1 MAEESRTV
9 SFKLTP
15 HYRAEL
21 VLIAKT
27 KRSNLSDVVREII
40 IDHLEGGP
48 NQELADSIAELR
60 LELGLLRGELKR
72 RDSLDALRE
81 DLWGVLGT
89 ILLNVG
95 DWDEDQVRKV
105 IESHRKGGKKT

>member
-1 MAEESRTV
+1 MAEESKTV

-15 HYRAEL
+15 LYRTQLEQT
-21 VLIAKT
+21 AKS
-27 KRSNLSDVVREII
+27 KKSNLSDVVRQIVI
-40 IDHLEGGP
+40 YHLEGGP
-48 NQELADSIAELR
+48 DQELADSIAELR
-60 LELGLLRGELKR
+60 KELGLLRGELKR